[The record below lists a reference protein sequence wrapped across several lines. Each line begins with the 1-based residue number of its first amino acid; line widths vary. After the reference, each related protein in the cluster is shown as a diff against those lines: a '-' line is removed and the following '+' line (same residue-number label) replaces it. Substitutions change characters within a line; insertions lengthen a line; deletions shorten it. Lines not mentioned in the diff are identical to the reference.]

1 MLRKSFSTLTSG
13 NDSLDLIFPRVY
25 MGAILAKPG
34 EHSMKL
40 GSLWVGA
47 WSLAFLLQ
55 GLWIAPGALAQS
67 PSPALLKAKQ
77 EAQARSYIF
86 ETNRD
91 EILANAKKEG
101 RLRVLSGFESAVRS
115 RMVSSFKRKYPFSD
129 VEIDE
134 TGGGPEA
141 AQRHILE
148 LQAGRGKKHDIV
160 NASTDFYPQYF
171 PFAKKFDILGM
182 AQHGVLGIPP
192 KMVDPKNRSVVALG
206 SVVHAIA
213 YNKRLIA
220 PEKVPDKWEDF
231 LKPEFKGGKFIVEM
245 RPHIFAAF
253 PACPEQGLGLEWA
266 LRFATRLRDQEPVW
280 LRGYARAHTA
290 MIAGEHALH
299 SGTLYQNAVRSMEQD
314 QTGSFQIKIIEPVPV
329 RLSPTYV
336 ILASASN
343 PYTALLFLEH
353 EASPEGQEIID
364 KYEPLRGS
372 IYSPGSVL
380 AKLVERKKVCVNS
393 FETFH
398 HSSEWMAKAVEAFGF
413 PKATK

>member
-1 MLRKSFSTLTSG
+1 
-13 NDSLDLIFPRVY
+13 
-25 MGAILAKPG
+25 
-34 EHSMKL
+34 MKL

-55 GLWIAPGALAQS
+55 GLWIAPRAFAQS

-77 EAQARSYIF
+77 EAEARSYIF

-91 EILANAKKEG
+91 EILASAKKEG
-101 RLRVLSGFESAVRS
+101 KLRVLSGFEPAVRS
-115 RMVSSFKRKYPFSD
+115 RMITSFKRKYPFSD
-129 VEIDE
+129 IETEE

-141 AQRHILE
+141 TQRHILE
-148 LQAGRGKKHDIV
+148 LQAGRGKKHDLV
-160 NASTDFYPQYF
+160 NASTDFYPQYL

-213 YNKRLIA
+213 YNRKLIT

-231 LKPEFKGGKFIVEM
+231 LKPEFKGGKFVVEI

-266 LRFATRLRDQEPVW
+266 LRFATGLRDQEPVW

-290 MIAGEHALH
+290 MIAGEYALH

-314 QTGSFQIKIIEPVPV
+314 KTGSFQIKIIEPVPV

-336 ILASASN
+336 ILASSAN

-353 EASPEGQEIID
+353 EASPEGQEIIN

-413 PKATK
+413 PKATR

>member
-1 MLRKSFSTLTSG
+1 
-13 NDSLDLIFPRVY
+13 
-25 MGAILAKPG
+25 MGAILAKRG
-34 EHSMKL
+34 EHSMKS
-40 GSLWVGA
+40 GSLCVGA

-55 GLWIAPGALAQS
+55 GLWIPPRAFAQS

-77 EAQARSYIF
+77 EAEARNYIF

-91 EILANAKKEG
+91 EILARAKKEG
-101 RLRVLSGFESAVRS
+101 KLRVLCSFEPAVRS
-115 RMVSSFKRKYPFSD
+115 RMISSFKKKYPFSD
-129 VEIDE
+129 IEIEE
-134 TGGGPEA
+134 TSGGPET

-148 LQAGRGKKHDIV
+148 LQVGRGKKHDIV
-160 NASTDFYPQYF
+160 NASTDFYPQYL
-171 PFAKKFDILGM
+171 PFAKKFDVLGM

-213 YNKRLIA
+213 YNKRLIT
-220 PEKVPDKWEDF
+220 PERVPDKWEDF
-231 LKPEFKGGKFIVEM
+231 LKPEFKGGKFVVEM

-253 PACPEQGLGLEWA
+253 PACPEQGLGLEWT
-266 LRFATRLRDQEPVW
+266 LRFAARLRDQEPVW
-280 LRGYARAHTA
+280 IRGYARAHTA

-314 QTGSFQIKIIEPVPV
+314 HTGAFQIKIIEPVPV
-329 RLSPTYV
+329 RLSSTYV
-336 ILASASN
+336 ILASSSN

-364 KYEPLRGS
+364 KYEPLKGS
-372 IYSPGSVL
+372 IYSPGSVV
-380 AKLVERKKVCVNS
+380 AKLVERKKICVNS

-413 PKATK
+413 PKATR

>member
-1 MLRKSFSTLTSG
+1 
-13 NDSLDLIFPRVY
+13 
-25 MGAILAKPG
+25 
-34 EHSMKL
+34 MKL

-55 GLWIAPGALAQS
+55 GLWIAPSALAQS

-77 EAQARSYIF
+77 EAEARGYIF
-86 ETNRD
+86 ETNRG

-115 RMVSSFKRKYPFSD
+115 RMISSFKRKYPFSD
-129 VEIDE
+129 GEIDE

-182 AQHGVLGIPP
+182 AQHGVLGIPT

-220 PEKVPDKWEDF
+220 PEKVPDKWKIFSSPSSREENSSWRCAPIYLQPF
-231 LKPEFKGGKFIVEM
+231 PPVLK
-245 RPHIFAAF
+245 RD
-253 PACPEQGLGLEWA
+253 WA
-266 LRFATRLRDQEPVW
+266 S
-280 LRGYARAHTA
+280 
-290 MIAGEHALH
+290 
-299 SGTLYQNAVRSMEQD
+299 SGR
-314 QTGSFQIKIIEPVPV
+314 
-329 RLSPTYV
+329 
-336 ILASASN
+336 
-343 PYTALLFLEH
+343 
-353 EASPEGQEIID
+353 
-364 KYEPLRGS
+364 
-372 IYSPGSVL
+372 
-380 AKLVERKKVCVNS
+380 
-393 FETFH
+393 
-398 HSSEWMAKAVEAFGF
+398 
-413 PKATK
+413 